1 MTDTLLCL
9 ITHPLAVI
17 THVIGETLV
26 RAGLRVVYE
35 PSVLLE
41 HLEWG
46 SATGDSATQLME
58 CNRAVFRNRHATW
71 LKGQPMPQ
79 ALPLDGDRWR
89 SPEDQA
95 RRPRVLVLEN
105 EIPHLSQGG
114 GLPSARPTD

>member
-1 MTDTLLCL
+1 MLGGFDVALAPAYYEDTDYCL
-9 ITHPLAVI
+9 RVW
-17 THVIGETLV
+17 

-89 SPEDQA
+89 
-95 RRPRVLVLEN
+95 
-105 EIPHLSQGG
+105 
-114 GLPSARPTD
+114 